1 MRLTDRRKRVAFLA
15 RPMRPARKQPCP
27 LDDGKWRVS
36 APAEPLSKVG
46 RVVRGHSRLQSVT
59 DRVLT
64 DIDTCWHV
72 APFCMWRLDYGRG
85 GCCSERQSAVVLGA
99 LVPCVSD
106 WSRMVLRACR
116 DALRPTGLAGRICP
130 EMRSATR
137 PVPRNSVPAIFFPAA
152 APLLAQQQDLRTRSF
167 ACAAA

>member
-1 MRLTDRRKRVAFLA
+1 MVEVVAVRNVSQRL
-15 RPMRPARKQPCP
+15 
-27 LDDGKWRVS
+27 
-36 APAEPLSKVG
+36 
-46 RVVRGHSRLQSVT
+46 
-59 DRVLT
+59 
-64 DIDTCWHV
+64 CW
-72 APFCMWRLDYGRG
+72 
-85 GCCSERQSAVVLGA
+85 A

-152 APLLAQQQDLRTRSF
+152 APLLAQQQDRRTPSF